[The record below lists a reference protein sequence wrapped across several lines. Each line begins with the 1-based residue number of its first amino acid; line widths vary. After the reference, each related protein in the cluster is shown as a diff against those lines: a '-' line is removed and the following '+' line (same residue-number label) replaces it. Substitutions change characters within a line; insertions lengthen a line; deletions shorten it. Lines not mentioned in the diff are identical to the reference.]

1 MCSNDNTTYANITK
15 SWTSSDRSTQH
26 TQVTVYVTFTT
37 VDVPN
42 TERTPVPRT
51 VMHGKRDSDST
62 TTRVTSISTNVRSV
76 SDYYTGI
83 TPNLIRATA
92 KAAVTTQEAPS
103 QSSKEPKHGRLFRDI
118 T

>member
-1 MCSNDNTTYANITK
+1 MPTSTK
-15 SWTSSDRSTQH
+15 SWTSSDRSTQQ
-26 TQVTVYVTFTT
+26 TPVTVYTTVTT

-51 VMHGKRDSDST
+51 VMNGKRDSDPT

-76 SDYYTGI
+76 SDYNTGI
-83 TPNLIRATA
+83 TPTLIRTNA
-92 KAAVTTQEAPS
+92 KAAGTTQETTSP
-103 QSSKEPKHGRLFRDI
+103 SSKEPKHGRLFRDI